1 MTDSSFVVDVGD
13 ETFEKEVLDRS
24 SDVPI
29 VVDFWAEWC
38 GPWRGRGPTLEK
50 LAAERQG
57 KFVRAKGDTDQA
69 PRLAQAFGIRSI
81 PTVMAFRNR
90 QRVDEFQGALPEPAV
105 REFLARLVPSEEDER
120 VANADAARAE
130 SPEEA
135 EALYREVLAEHPAH
149 DPAVV
154 GLAELL
160 AATGRGA
167 EAKGLVE
174 PLLPA
179 GGPLAERIEHLVSE
193 LSLEGLDSGRSEQ
206 DVRADLADD
215 ESNGELWLELGGLLA
230 HEKRYPEALEALFAA
245 AEADRALARGRAK
258 ELMVDIFHV
267 IGVRSELADDYRTR
281 LARLLY

>member
-1 MTDSSFVVDVGD
+1 M
-13 ETFEKEVLDRS
+13 
-24 SDVPI
+24 
-29 VVDFWAEWC
+29 
-38 GPWRGRGPTLEK
+38 
-50 LAAERQG
+50 LA
-57 KFVRAKGDTDQA
+57 KVDTDQA

-81 PTVMAFRNR
+81 PTVMAFHNR

-120 VANADAARAE
+120 VARADAARAE

-160 AATGRGA
+160 AASGRGD
-167 EAKGLVE
+167 EAKSLVE

-206 DVRADLADD
+206 DIRAALAED
-215 ESNGELWLELGGLLA
+215 EGNGELWLELGGVLA
-230 HEKRYPEALEALFAA
+230 REKRYPSALEALFTAA
-245 AEADRALARGRAK
+245 QADRTLARGRAK

-267 IGVRSELADDYRTR
+267 IGVRSELADDYRTK